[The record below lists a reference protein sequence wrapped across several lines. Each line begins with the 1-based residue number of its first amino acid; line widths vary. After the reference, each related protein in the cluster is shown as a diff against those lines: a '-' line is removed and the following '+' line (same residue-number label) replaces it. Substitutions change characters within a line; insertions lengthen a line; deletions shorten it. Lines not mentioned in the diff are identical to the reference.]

1 MSVEDFRINAGV
13 RQVLSSNWVDLQVLN
28 FGAAGRIVY
37 FHGRFQK
44 VRAAPRPGEDVK
56 GRTPEQSAVENLALL
71 QSVEEQL
78 RSDPQVIDVV
88 FRLDNFKKVHGKW
101 TVAA

>member
-13 RQVLSSNWVDLQVLN
+13 RQVLSRNWVDLQQLN

-44 VRAAPRPGEDVK
+44 LRPCQRPGDARHEIFEQRSED
-56 GRTPEQSAVENLALL
+56 LALL
-71 QSVEEQL
+71 LSVERQV
-78 RSDPQVIDVV
+78 RKDPLVIDVV
-88 FRLDNFKKVHGKW
+88 FRLDNFRKVNGNW
-101 TVAA
+101 TTTV